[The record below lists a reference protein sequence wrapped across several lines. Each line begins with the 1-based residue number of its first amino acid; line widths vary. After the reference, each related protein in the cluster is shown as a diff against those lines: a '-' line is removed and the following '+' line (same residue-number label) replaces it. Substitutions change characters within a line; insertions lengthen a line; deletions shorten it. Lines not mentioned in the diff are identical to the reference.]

1 MNLWCTAVVLLPGS
15 FVGKA
20 NFAVLRPTK
29 LSRLFASRSRRPPPP
44 SDDTSEKIYE
54 DLNQRIDKFRSEL
67 NKYARSSFRSRLAA
81 NSLSN
86 LQAAINDMKEKQKK
100 QETVNSTAAIPSNV
114 TLEVLS
120 NGTTHVRPCILIRTP
135 FKVYLFN
142 CPEGTTRFLPSLR
155 LKSLNVCDIFAT
167 RGTWDHIG
175 GISSVLLSKEQGAQ
189 LTRLH
194 GPVDIK
200 HFLECIRPF
209 TDSDFVTTKY
219 PAQVEERP
227 LEMGSYKDAALTV
240 HYLPVSGLRSATVDD
255 RPQRDLNRPIKPVQG
270 VDIAYLIKLNAA
282 PRRVDPTKLIELRVP
297 SGPIIGRL
305 KNGESIT
312 LDDGRTIKPED
323 ILFSESAK
331 EDPNVLIVEC
341 VDLEAVES
349 LRDNS
354 LLQKFIRGEEKM
366 NFVVHFT
373 RRELFDCKEYNEWM
387 DSFGAHCTHIV
398 LNGSGPIL
406 PHIESIYRNHAILNH
421 LNPNL
426 FPPLLG
432 SHFDG
437 VVGQDDK
444 CTKQEGNRLYAHPL
458 QRFALRGSLNTEDP
472 ITIVLKQADLEN
484 KLTQTDAIKKIVSDF
499 KNVPQGKTAAGLST
513 SNVPLAVFGL
523 RAETEIESAACEMDD
538 KCTKQEG
545 NRLYAHPLQRF
556 ALRGSLNTEDPI
568 TIVLKQ
574 ADLENKLTQTDAIK
588 KIVSDFKNECM
599 SMECSSEMPRIS
611 FLGTSS
617 AVPSK
622 YRNVSGYLLQLSDS
636 SSLMVDCGEGSYGQ
650 LRVLFGEQR
659 CVDILL
665 SLNAVFITHAHQ
677 DHMNGLYTV
686 IARRH
691 EAFINTGVNYRPL
704 VLVCNFNVLNPLR
717 TYSRCFCDLESLVNV
732 VNIST
737 RSPAPRNR
745 DNSRNRLR
753 NRDISRLSGT
763 MDVVKLMPRPL
774 FSETEWGLR
783 SILAVQVHHTRM
795 ANGFVFLDSAGRKI
809 VFSGD
814 TKPCDLL
821 VEHGMNADL
830 LIHEATFE
838 DDHERDAALKKHS
851 TMKQAVDVGVRM
863 RAKHILLSH
872 FSARYPKVPALPQYL
887 DEVGNISV
895 AVDNLSV
902 RFGDLALLPKL
913 VSVFR
918 ELYQEE
924 LFEIQLR
931 MEQRTLKKQ
940 AEEEQKHKGAGDM
953 IDVDRQLSSTRKRR
967 AAGDPPV

>member
-354 LLQKFIRGEEKM
+354 LLQAKFFLFVFLLKIQQLLHFSVSRKFIRGEEKM

-499 KNVPQGKTAAGLST
+499 KN
-513 SNVPLAVFGL
+513 
-523 RAETEIESAACEMDD
+523 
-538 KCTKQEG
+538 
-545 NRLYAHPLQRF
+545 
-556 ALRGSLNTEDPI
+556 
-568 TIVLKQ
+568 
-574 ADLENKLTQTDAIK
+574 
-588 KIVSDFKNECM
+588 ECM

-636 SSLMVDCGEGSYGQ
+636 SSLMVDCGEGSY
-650 LRVLFGEQR
+650 EQR

-745 DNSRNRLR
+745 DNRFYCNFVVVTDTLMVYSRNRLR

-783 SILAVQVHHTRM
+783 SILAVHHTRM